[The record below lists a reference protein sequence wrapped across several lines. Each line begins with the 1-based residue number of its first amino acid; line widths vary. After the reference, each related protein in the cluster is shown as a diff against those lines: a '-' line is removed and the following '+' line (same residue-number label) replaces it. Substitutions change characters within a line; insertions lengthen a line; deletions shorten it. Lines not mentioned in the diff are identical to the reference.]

1 MAYEISFLYSLFIT
15 LLIEV
20 PIVFFFVHYLY
31 KKLEKWN
38 IVFVGIITSTLT
50 LPYFWFILPM
60 YISDRT
66 FYILV
71 GESIIILIEAFI
83 YFRSL
88 KLKIGQALL
97 ISLIANLTSVLVGLI
112 IN

>member
-1 MAYEISFLYSLFIT
+1 MSYEVSFLYSLFIT

-20 PIVFFFVHYLY
+20 PVVFLIVRYLY
-31 KKLEKWN
+31 KKFEKWN
-38 IVFVGIITSTLT
+38 IVFVGIISSTLT

-83 YFRSL
+83 YFRLL
-88 KLKIGQALL
+88 KLKIGQALF
-97 ISLIANLTSVLVGLI
+97 ISLVANLASVLVGLL
-112 IN
+112 